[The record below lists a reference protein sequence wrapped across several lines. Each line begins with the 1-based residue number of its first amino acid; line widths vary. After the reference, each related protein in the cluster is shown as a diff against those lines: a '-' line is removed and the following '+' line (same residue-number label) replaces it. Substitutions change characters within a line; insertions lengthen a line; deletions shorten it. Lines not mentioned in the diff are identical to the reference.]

1 MNVIVVPAGGGEE
14 LGPMRIREDGSHTG
28 HRIGVVEGTLPPGTD
43 GPPQHIHRQHTET
56 FYVVSG
62 TVRFTCAAEYIDVTT
77 GGMLT
82 APIGVPHTFSNPD
95 PDVSATFMCT
105 VAADLYIAYF
115 RDLAALTRSG
125 DADEQTHLDLMAR
138 YATEP
143 YTPSSPHPPRS
154 AGEESA
160 D

>member
-1 MNVIVVPAGGGEE
+1 MRDAGNCLVTAYPRGRITHRTPDRSRGG
-14 LGPMRIREDGSHTG
+14 S
-28 HRIGVVEGTLPPGTD
+28 LPPGTD
-43 GPPQHIHRQHTET
+43 GPQQHIHRQHTET

-82 APIGVPHTFSNPD
+82 APIGVPHLSNPD

-105 VAADLYIAYF
+105 VAPDLYIAYF
-115 RDLAALTRSG
+115 RDLAALTQSG

-143 YTPSSPHPPRS
+143 YTPS
-154 AGEESA
+154 
-160 D
+160 